1 MQTKVK
7 YPIVNMSKC
16 GKQCCEGFKL
26 KICSVC
32 LVEGYCSV
40 DCQKADWKTH
50 KVLCFLMKNEN
61 SLFPYEKICDI
72 VEKLIKLAKFKEI
85 ENNDEKNKANR
96 NKSIK
101 ILEYG
106 ILFAKKQFGE
116 RTIGSL
122 QRSFRFNSTITNIRV
137 DLNVLIPV
145 YQSLCDLYFPI
156 DDTIPNINDSN
167 ITVDDCVNVIKCY
180 DNMLSILNY
189 WDENKEYII
198 HDEII
203 DYVCITLNNVYFRY
217 AMCKQYQSEF
227 DVAIKH
233 YDNAIYYL
241 KKKTLTYEDL
251 EKLSKTLT
259 VEGKIKYD
267 VSKLRFED
275 DLDKLCIYLVHKTCS
290 LYNLSKYDDIKV
302 ICEEVYNITVD
313 YYPCDHPKVLD
324 KVNILVEILIKME
337 EYIDAERYARV
348 CYECLLK
355 NDSDILEL
363 STIANLLAVVT
374 FELIKQNTSNTS
386 KKINLINIEDVGKLF
401 INSLKIQLKYNTTN
415 IDCGHIQ
422 KIKNSLY
429 ELYTFMGK
437 NKVEILTLFDAN
449 EIYYSISGEFKN
461 NN

>member
-1 MQTKVK
+1 
-7 YPIVNMSKC
+7 MSKC

-337 EYIDAERYARV
+337 EYIDAERYARI
-348 CYECLLK
+348 CYECLFRL
-355 NDSDILEL
+355 NPESMPLYF
-363 STIANLLAVVT
+363 IAFQLAKVT
-374 FELIKQNTSNTS
+374 FKLIEQNTSP
-386 KKINLINIEDVGKLF
+386 IRDLIDIKEVE
-401 INSLKIQLKYNTTN
+401 SLLIKVFKFRIKCNNDYVICQ
-415 IDCGHIQ
+415 H
-422 KIKNSLY
+422 IKNVNDTLY
-429 ELYTFMGK
+429 DVYTYMGK
-437 NKVEILTLFDAN
+437 NKNEIQNLFDTN
-449 EIYYSISGEFKN
+449 GIYYPIFDKN
-461 NN
+461 NK